1 MRSTE
6 HQDFL
11 GIVWQEAGCLE
22 EGPTCPRR
30 YKSHF
35 PALSQNITELL
46 GLREEESVRLVTGEN
61 WRECRKIHIGKG
73 PNLYTETSPR
83 LQAVLRV

>member
-1 MRSTE
+1 MRNNE

-11 GIVWQEAGCLE
+11 GTVRQEAGCLE

-61 WRECRKIHIGKG
+61 WSECRKIHIAKG
-73 PNLYTETSPR
+73 PNLSMETSPR
-83 LQAVLRV
+83 LHAVLRV